1 MARRYIPVN
10 AMADTKETAMPMITL
25 QYASPRSKPGLTE
38 TLAKAANDLSAT
50 ILHKDPQVTAVV
62 VEEIDP
68 AKWFVGNAS
77 LAQHGL
83 AGFWLDI
90 RIVDG
95 TNTREEKAAFVAAT
109 FARMS
114 ELLGPLHH
122 ESYVH
127 VNEVRGDAYGYGGLT
142 QNERYIANKL
152 KQAVKAAA

>member
-1 MARRYIPVN
+1 
-10 AMADTKETAMPMITL
+10 MPMITL

-50 ILHKDPQVTAVV
+50 ILHKDPQVTAVA

-68 AKWFVGNAS
+68 ANWFVGNAP
-77 LAQHGL
+77 LAQQAL
-83 AGFWLDI
+83 ASFWLDI

-114 ELLGPLHH
+114 ELIGPLHN

-127 VNEVRGDAYGYGGLT
+127 VNEVGGDAYGYGGLT

>member
-1 MARRYIPVN
+1 
-10 AMADTKETAMPMITL
+10 MPMITL

-50 ILHKDPQVTAVV
+50 ILHKDPQVTAVA

-68 AKWFVGNAS
+68 ANWFVGNAP
-77 LAQHGL
+77 LAQQAL
-83 AGFWLDI
+83 ASFWLDI

-109 FARMS
+109 FTRMN
-114 ELLGPLHH
+114 ELIGPLHN

-142 QNERYIANKL
+142 QNKRYIANKL
-152 KQAVKAAA
+152 K